1 MLSNTVDHC
10 PSKAKTSQKVK
21 KNSPYSLEP
30 QGLFLYLQEPVTYS
44 YHEPDESTIKLVSVW
59 QFGVSVW
66 QFGIVC
72 LSSMCMMLQEIMNE
86 WLM

>member
-1 MLSNTVDHC
+1 MLSNTLTIVL
-10 PSKAKTSQKVK
+10 QKLKHPK
-21 KNSPYSLEP
+21 KSRNSPYSLEP

-44 YHEPDESTIKLVSVW
+44 YHEPDESTIK
-59 QFGVSVW
+59 QVSVW

-72 LSSMCMMLQEIMNE
+72 LSSMCMMMQEIMNE